1 VGHMGG
7 NAKGSKQADDTLKAS
22 VVASFEAGMS
32 YKEIEEK
39 YDVPERTAQRWM
51 ARYRAE
57 KTVERAEGSGRK
69 RKTTSS
75 EDRHI
80 VLTVLRD
87 RDTTSA
93 EVVDGLGDRSLSSRL
108 IRRRIAELTDL
119 KSHWKIKKPFIN
131 ARNRRRRV
139 RWCMDRL
146 HYTPEQWKRFLFTDE
161 SKFTLRFS
169 QKTRVW
175 RTKEE
180 LYEPFAMTGTVKHD
194 DHIMVWGGFAAHGVG
209 NLYRI
214 NGILEQNQYHEIIR
228 NQLVPSARKLFNNR
242 NWTFQEDNDPKHT
255 ANSTKALYNQLHIPR
270 EEWPANSPDLNPI
283 ENLWQ
288 YLDLMC
294 KDRKCNTKEELFAV
308 LQEAWERIPE
318 DYLQSLVES
327 MPRRLNAVID
337 AKGYGTKY

>member
-1 VGHMGG
+1 MGG

-194 DHIMVWGGFAAHGVG
+194 DHMGSVTYIELMGYLSKTSIMRSFE
-209 NLYRI
+209 I
-214 NGILEQNQYHEIIR
+214 NSFHRLVNFSIIEIGLFKKIMIR
-228 NQLVPSARKLFNNR
+228 STLQTVQRLFITNFISPVRNGPQIVP
-242 NWTFQEDNDPKHT
+242 
-255 ANSTKALYNQLHIPR
+255 I
-270 EEWPANSPDLNPI
+270 
-283 ENLWQ
+283 
-288 YLDLMC
+288 
-294 KDRKCNTKEELFAV
+294 
-308 LQEAWERIPE
+308 
-318 DYLQSLVES
+318 
-327 MPRRLNAVID
+327 
-337 AKGYGTKY
+337 